1 MPVCR
6 LWGHLTTRN
15 ETQPCLC
22 RRSDWPAFIYYLS
35 LQGDMFHQFH
45 FFNPHSIPIKFIA
58 GKVILHFTEGNTQ
71 IPKEKTS
78 NQRGSRTQP
87 LTRRW
92 KYFYSLLTKTDRG
105 SGPRLVSSG
114 ERGCVWETCSLPT
127 EGSSGGQDTG
137 DNKSH
142 FVKENGLRCHILE
155 KKSRSLRSYRSQNFQ
170 ALEEIFP
177 PWIVPDV
184 TTCCI
189 NM

>member
-1 MPVCR
+1 MPACR
-6 LWGHLTTRN
+6 LRGHLTTHN
-15 ETQPCLC
+15 EAQPCLC
-22 RRSDWPAFIYYLS
+22 RRSDWPAFMYNLS
-35 LQGDMFHQFH
+35 LHGNMFHQFH

-78 NQRGSRTQP
+78 NQRGPRTQP
-87 LTRRW
+87 LTRGW
-92 KYFYSLLTKTDRG
+92 QYFYSLLTKTDRE
-105 SGPRLVSSG
+105 SRLRLVSSG
-114 ERGCVWETCSLPT
+114 ERGCSVGDLQSSK

-170 ALEEIFP
+170 ALEEISP
-177 PWIVPDV
+177 LGLSQ
-184 TTCCI
+184 
-189 NM
+189 M